1 VVNRLEERLLREYA
15 QKSGEPLDALV
26 RRAENDE
33 PVAYI
38 LGEWEFYS
46 LPIKVTR
53 DTLIPRP
60 DTETLVDRAIELLKG
75 RAAPRILDLCAG
87 TGCVGL
93 ALAANIPGATA
104 ILAELSEPAL
114 AVCRENIALNGLT
127 GRVAAR
133 RADALK
139 APPEN
144 LGTFDVIVCN
154 PPYIRTAVI
163 AELDASVCAF
173 EPITALDGGDD
184 GLDFYRAVA
193 AQWKTALKK
202 GGKILFEVGYDQSA
216 EVAEILRRNEYVNIA
231 ATRDLNNTERVIEGE
246 IK

>member
-1 VVNRLEERLLREYA
+1 MRLLREYA
-15 QKSGEPLDALV
+15 QKSGEPLGALLS
-26 RRAENDE
+26 RLENGE
-33 PVAYI
+33 PAAYI

-46 LPIKVTR
+46 LPIRVTR

-60 DTETLVDRAIELLKG
+60 DTETLVDRAIELLRGK
-75 RAAPRILDLCAG
+75 AAPRILDLCAG

-93 ALAANIPGATA
+93 ALAANIPDADV

-114 AVCRENIALNGLT
+114 AVCRENTALNGLT
-127 GRVAAR
+127 GRVVEL

-139 APPEN
+139 APPTEI
-144 LGTFDVIVCN
+144 GQFDVIVCN
-154 PPYIRTAVI
+154 PPYIKTAVI
-163 AELDASVCAF
+163 AELDASVRDF
-173 EPITALDGGDD
+173 EPITALDGGAD

-193 AQWKTALKK
+193 AQWKQALKQ

-231 ATRDLNNTERVIEGE
+231 ATRDLNKTERVIEGE
-246 IK
+246 NE